1 MLMDE
6 CVTPRWLIQI
16 CPRSCVQ
23 QEAPRCCLE
32 EGRGCFPALLPVE
45 GWAGGGSCT
54 AGGRLHTSGFGS
66 IGRRERFFAG
76 WRSYLKRAGV
86 N

>member
-6 CVTPRWLIQI
+6 CVTPRWLIQV

-32 EGRGCFPALLPVE
+32 EGRGCFPALLPSGGALGKAGQGE
-45 GWAGGGSCT
+45 GPVQQEGACT
-54 AGGRLHTSGFGS
+54 HRGLGVLAGGRGS
-66 IGRRERFFAG
+66 LQAG
-76 WRSYLKRAGV
+76 EAI
-86 N
+86 